1 MYTFFT
7 FVRKIAPFLRRMSY
21 LCGRFS
27 AKESGEE
34 ILSDGTRR
42 AGRRLHRIGDWKSDA
57 GRTPEQESAASPL
70 RPIPQAD
77 RIATSNS
84 YTKDYVL

>member
-21 LCGRFS
+21 LWAAFPQKRA
-27 AKESGEE
+27 AKRS
-34 ILSDGTRR
+34 SPDGTRR